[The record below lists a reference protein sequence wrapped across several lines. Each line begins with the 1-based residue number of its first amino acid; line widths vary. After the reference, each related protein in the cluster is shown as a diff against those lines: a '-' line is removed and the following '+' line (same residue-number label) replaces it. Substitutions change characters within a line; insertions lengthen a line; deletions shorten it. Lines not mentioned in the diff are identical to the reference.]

1 MRISDWSSDVCSSD
15 LPHSRRTW
23 LRPRK
28 SPLRGAAS
36 VHRRGVKVGARV
48 VHRQHVSTLEQQT
61 MENTMNHAN
70 KLSGLIAL
78 APAAAMPMDFAPTA
92 PTTAAR
98 RQPTPPPPTPPTAH
112 TNPVPRAQ
120 RTAPTTD
127 DGMQPTSPQATA
139 PTAEPKQVTWAD
151 LDVDKD
157 GSLSKAEVAT
167 VPALTQVFDAADAD
181 ADGKLTAEEYKAH
194 AAATSGEAD
203 DASEQ

>member
-78 APAAAMPMDFAPTA
+78 AAAVAMPMEFA
-92 PTTAAR
+92 
-98 RQPTPPPPTPPTAH
+98 Q
-112 TNPVPRAQ
+112 
-120 RTAPTTD
+120 TAPTTD
-127 DGMQPTSPQATA
+127 AGMQPTSPQATA
-139 PTAEPKQVTWAD
+139 PTAEPKQATWAD
-151 LDVDKD
+151 LDVDQD
-157 GSLSKAEVAT
+157 GSLSKAEDPT
-167 VPALTQVFDAADAD
+167 VPALPPVFDAAPAHAD
-181 ADGKLTAEEYKAH
+181 ATLTADEYKAP
-194 AAATSGEAD
+194 AAAPSREP
-203 DASEQ
+203 DAASREHTPPHP

>member
-78 APAAAMPMDFAPTA
+78 AAAVAMPIAFARSEEHTSELQSLMRISYAVFCLKQKNTA
-92 PTTAAR
+92 
-98 RQPTPPPPTPPTAH
+98 
-112 TNPVPRAQ
+112 
-120 RTAPTTD
+120 
-127 DGMQPTSPQATA
+127 
-139 PTAEPKQVTWAD
+139 
-151 LDVDKD
+151 
-157 GSLSKAEVAT
+157 
-167 VPALTQVFDAADAD
+167 
-181 ADGKLTAEEYKAH
+181 
-194 AAATSGEAD
+194 
-203 DASEQ
+203 